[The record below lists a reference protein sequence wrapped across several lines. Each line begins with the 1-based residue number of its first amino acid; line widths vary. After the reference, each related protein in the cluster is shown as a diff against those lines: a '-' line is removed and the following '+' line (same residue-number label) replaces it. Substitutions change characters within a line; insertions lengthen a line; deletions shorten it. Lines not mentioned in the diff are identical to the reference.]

1 MQLHITNGDV
11 VGQRLAASSVV
22 EGEILCWRDVLHD
35 GPIVAPEGETYL
47 KARAA
52 FIYQSLQASRSFAA
66 NSLSE
71 QQILADFKRR
81 QQIMA
86 QLAQYSEIVL
96 WFEHDLYDQ
105 LQLAECLYLLAK
117 HSELSARFKLICI
130 GKHAEV
136 ANFRGLGELSISQL
150 EALYPQRQAI
160 SAEQLKLGSELWLAL
175 AAASP
180 EPINQ
185 LLQQD
190 MAVLPFMQTALRRFA
205 EDYPWLNRGLTLTQQ
220 LILRSLVEAKLKLQA
235 EQVKASASSTNL
247 SFAELFATL
256 QRLEAA
262 PFLGDLWLAKELLNL
277 ASLASP
283 LLHIHHRSS
292 GQWDGDVYFE
302 ISSAGQA
309 ILVGESRLP
318 SANMP
323 VFWRGG
329 VELSASNY
337 WCWDPL
343 QQRLCRVS

>member
-11 VGQRLAASSVV
+11 VGQSLAASSLI

-35 GPIVAPEGETYL
+35 GPIVAPEGEAYL

-66 NSLSE
+66 NSISE
-71 QQILADFKRR
+71 QQLFADFKQR
-81 QQIMA
+81 QHTMA
-86 QLAQYSEIVL
+86 RLDQYSEIVL

-105 LQLAECLYLLAK
+105 LQLAECLYSLAK
-117 HSELSARFKLICI
+117 RPELSARFTLICI
-130 GKHAEV
+130 GEHAEV

-160 SAEQLKLGSELWLAL
+160 SAAQLTLGSELWLAL

-190 MAVLPFMQTALRRFA
+190 MAVLPFMRPALRRFA
-205 EDYPWLNRGLTLTQQ
+205 EDYPWLNSGLTLTQQ

-235 EQVKASASSTNL
+235 EQVKASASSTKL
-247 SFAELFATL
+247 SFAELFATF

-262 PFLGDLWLAKELLNL
+262 PFLGDLWLAKELINL
-277 ASLASP
+277 ASLATP

-292 GQWDGDVYFE
+292 GQWDGDSYFE

-309 ILVGESRLP
+309 ILAGEARLSLDSMP
-318 SANMP
+318 S
-323 VFWRGG
+323 FWRGG

-337 WCWDPL
+337 WCWDPQ